1 LYLRQVDGSMAPP
14 QLFINTK
21 TLQLEKQEIVNVDG
35 NNQEWE
41 DDKKDIEDDSD
52 ASDASEGTNGKDKNG
67 KAKFPL
73 PILSYILMFT
83 GLAISLAG
91 AFLGINKPANSYFF
105 VLGLHLFSL
114 GCLHLAEAPR
124 IQSFSSLLDR
134 WESCQKPKIARIML
148 ATIASVANSIFAA
161 LEMYILFTNYD
172 DFDCDYYGNFY
183 FVFFGLMFSIFLAL
197 PWPLLLL
204 WTTKGS
210 TKTFSFPVF
219 KIVSD
224 PPNPNL

>member
-1 LYLRQVDGSMAPP
+1 MAPP

-21 TLQLEKQEIVNVDG
+21 TLEVEKQDIVNVDG

-41 DDKKDIEDDSD
+41 DDKKDIEDGSD
-52 ASDASEGTNGKDKNG
+52 DPSEGTNNG
-67 KAKFPL
+67 NNESRIQAKFPL
-73 PILSYILMFT
+73 PILSYILVFM